1 MKSRSKKIISII
13 VASAV
18 LFGALAGGLSAL
30 FAKKPTET
38 HAYYVPDQTFT
49 NHDADTYYNGINS
62 SLTGNDLLS
71 ALRSLNST
79 RRKKTMGYKTGG
91 TSASSSDFIYTD
103 YDTSDPSTLKTDK
116 NGQVYG
122 TVISSFYSYMPC
134 TSFNKEHVW
143 PNTHGGNIV
152 ENDVHMAR
160 PTIQAENSNR
170 GHSYYVENMAHS
182 TNGWD
187 PYYAFHVN
195 PGKTGDLGE
204 QTINSRGEAAR
215 ITMYCM
221 VATDQLTLEAGHTDS
236 SKTSNKKMGD
246 LETILKWNLDIA
258 VTDREKNRN
267 EGAEYLQGNR
277 NPFIDHPE
285 YACKIW
291 GNTNST
297 TKSICASAPVEKT
310 LTGISVSGTLSKKE
324 YTEGESFNPN
334 GLKVTATYSDK
345 STSDVTNNVTWSP
358 TTLTVGTTKVTAS
371 YTYNGVTKT
380 ATVSGITVS
389 PVVVEKTLSNI
400 AVTGVLA
407 KNEYTEGESFNPN
420 GLTVTANFSD
430 NTSSNVTNSVTWS
443 PTKLIVGT
451 TSVTASYTYGG
462 VTKTA
467 TVSGITVSPVVA
479 EKTLSNISVSG
490 TLTKTEYTEGEPF
503 DPKGLVVT
511 AAFSDGTTQ
520 NITNDVSW
528 TPANLALGTTRVTCS
543 YTYKGVTKS
552 ATVTGFTVNPIVVE
566 KKLSGLS
573 IVGELNKKEYL
584 EGEAFVSTGVTV
596 IASFTDNT
604 TLNVT
609 NFVTWQPQT
618 LTEGTTSVTAS
629 YTYEGVTKTVT
640 ISGIVVTKPVEE
652 ITLTGLSVSGNL
664 VKSTFVEEESFDP
677 EGLTIT
683 ATFSDGSEEDVTD
696 GVIWLP
702 STLAISTT
710 SVTGS
715 YTYNGVTKTVTFRNF
730 TVIENQVHVTEIS
743 LEKAVYTLNVG
754 DIDQLIATVSPSNAT
769 NKNIIYT
776 SEHEDIVSI
785 DETGEMTAL
794 KEGTTKVY
802 ATSEDGNFSK
812 YATVTVEKEEAIL
825 VDKINAPEEI
835 TLKVGDA
842 KQIEYTVLPENAAN
856 TDVTFTSSNL
866 SVVTVNNS
874 GLLNAVGEGEALVG
888 IYSDDGNAS
897 KLISIKVTKN
907 EEHKDDDDD
916 DDPEEE
922 PSIIDKLLGG
932 CFGSIEATSI
942 LVALTA
948 LAGFV
953 LLLINKAKRE

>member
-1 MKSRSKKIISII
+1 MKSRSKKIISIV

-38 HAYYVPDQTFT
+38 RAEETSITTVEDYYSTIDSNSPTLLSDLNSLISKNLCKTAYGSIWNYLPYSDAANPDSNDQLVTAYY
-49 NHDADTYYNGINS
+49 
-62 SLTGNDLLS
+62 
-71 ALRSLNST
+71 R
-79 RRKKTMGYKTGG
+79 G
-91 TSASSSDFIYTD
+91 TSGAQT
-103 YDTSDPSTLKTDK
+103 
-116 NGQVYG
+116 Q
-122 TVISSFYSYMPC
+122 M
-134 TSFNKEHVW
+134 NKEHVW
-143 PNTHGGNIV
+143 PKSHGGNLS
-152 ENDVHMAR
+152 EGDPHMVR
-160 PTIQAENSNR
+160 PTFSSDNSDR
-170 GHSYYVENMAHS
+170 GNEFYVEGK
-182 TNGWD
+182 TGKNGWD
-187 PYYAFHVN
+187 PANFGSEQYR
-195 PGKTGDLGE
+195 GD
-204 QTINSRGEAAR
+204 AAR
-215 ITMYCM
+215 IIFYCA
-221 VATDQLTLEAGHTDS
+221 VRDLNLQLVDIEYHESTNANRDYM
-236 SKTSNKKMGD
+236 MGKLSD
-246 LETILKWNLDIA
+246 LLKWNLKYQVSD
-258 VTDREKNRN
+258 TEMLRN
-267 EGAEYLQGNR
+267 DVLSGVRKSHGKSFNFNR

-324 YTEGESFNPN
+324 YKEGETFNPN
-334 GLKVTATYSDK
+334 GLKVTATYSDN

-400 AVTGVLA
+400 TVTGALA
-407 KNEYTEGESFNPN
+407 KN
-420 GLTVTANFSD
+420 
-430 NTSSNVTNSVTWS
+430 
-443 PTKLIVGT
+443 K
-451 TSVTASYTYGG
+451 
-462 VTKTA
+462 
-467 TVSGITVSPVVA
+467 
-479 EKTLSNISVSG
+479 
-490 TLTKTEYTEGEPF
+490 YTEGEPF
-503 DPKGLVVT
+503 DPKGLTVT
-511 AAFSDGTTQ
+511 ATFSDGTTE
-520 NITNDVSW
+520 NITNNVSW
-528 TPANLALGTTRVTCS
+528 SPANLTLGTTKVTCS
-543 YTYKGVTKS
+543 YTYKGVTKT
-552 ATVTGFTVNPIVVE
+552 AYVTGIIVNPIVVE

-604 TLNVT
+604 TANVT

-640 ISGIVVTKPVEE
+640 ISGIVVTKPVGE

-696 GVIWLP
+696 GVIWSP

-730 TVIENQVHVTEIS
+730 TVIENQVHVTGIS
-743 LEKAVYTLNVG
+743 LEKAVYTLHVG
-754 DIDQLIATVSPSNAT
+754 DIDQLTATVSPSNAT
-769 NKNIIYT
+769 NKGIIYS
-776 SEHEDIVSI
+776 SEHEDIVSV

-802 ATSEDGNFSK
+802 AISEDGNFSI
-812 YATVTVEKEEAIL
+812 YATVTVEKEEVIL
-825 VDKINAPEEI
+825 VDEINAPEEI
-835 TLKVGDA
+835 TLKVGDT
-842 KQIEYTVLPENAAN
+842 KQIEYTVLPENATN
-856 TDVTFTSSNL
+856 IDVTFTSNNL
-866 SVVTVNNS
+866 NVVTVNNS
-874 GLLNAVGEGEALVG
+874 GLLNAVGEGEALVA

-897 KLISIKVTKN
+897 TLISIKVTKN

-922 PSIIDKLLGG
+922 TSIIDKLLGG
-932 CFGSIEATSI
+932 CFGSIETTSI

-953 LLLINKAKRE
+953 LLLIKKAKRE

>member
-30 FAKKPTET
+30 FAKKPAET
-38 HAYYVPDQTFT
+38 HAADINTLTVEEYY
-49 NHDADTYYNGINS
+49 S
-62 SLTGNDLLS
+62 SIDP
-71 ALRSLNST
+71 NST
-79 RRKKTMGYKTGG
+79 TLLADLQALNKKYRKSTPGYDGLKTIYKKTDIDPDGSGQLLGFYDNHLIGPNWDSAKTW
-91 TSASSSDFIYTD
+91 
-103 YDTSDPSTLKTDK
+103 
-116 NGQVYG
+116 NR
-122 TVISSFYSYMPC
+122 
-134 TSFNKEHVW
+134 EHVW
-143 PNTHGGNIV
+143 PDSIGGGSV
-152 ENDVHMAR
+152 DGDAYMPR
-160 PTIQAENSNR
+160 PTWVKSNSSR
-170 GHSYYVENMAHS
+170 GNA
-182 TNGWD
+182 
-187 PYYAFHVN
+187 YYAESGAFD
-195 PGKTGDLGE
+195 PGYEYEDY
-204 QTINSRGEAAR
+204 RGISAR
-215 ITMYCM
+215 IIFYCM
-221 VATDQLTLEAGHTDS
+221 VANPSLKLEDKAEKNPKSG
-236 SKTSNKKMGD
+236 SNTMGKLSD
-246 LETILKWNLDIA
+246 MLKWNLKYLPNTSA
-258 VTDREKNRN
+258 TASPELRCEQNRN
-267 EGAEYLQGNR
+267 NVIQREVQGNR
-277 NPFIDHPE
+277 NPFVDHPE

-297 TKSICASAPVEKT
+297 TKSICASVPVEKT

-324 YTEGESFNPN
+324 YTEGETFTPN
-334 GLKVTATYSDK
+334 GLKVTATYSDN

-400 AVTGVLA
+400 VVTGVLA
-407 KNEYTEGESFNPN
+407 KNEYTEGEPFDPE
-420 GLTVTANFSD
+420 GLTVTA
-430 NTSSNVTNSVTWS
+430 T
-443 PTKLIVGT
+443 
-451 TSVTASYTYGG
+451 
-462 VTKTA
+462 
-467 TVSGITVSPVVA
+467 
-479 EKTLSNISVSG
+479 
-490 TLTKTEYTEGEPF
+490 
-503 DPKGLVVT
+503 
-511 AAFSDGTTQ
+511 FSDGTTE
-520 NITNDVSW
+520 NITNNVSW
-528 TPANLALGTTRVTCS
+528 SPANLTLGTTRATCS
-543 YTYKGVTKS
+543 YTYKGVTKT
-552 ATVTGFTVNPIVVE
+552 AYVAGIVVNPIVVE

-604 TLNVT
+604 TMNVT
-609 NFVTWQPQT
+609 NFVTWQPLT

-652 ITLTGLSVSGNL
+652 ITLTSLSVSGNL
-664 VKSTFVEEESFDP
+664 IKSTFVEEESFDP

-696 GVIWLP
+696 GVIWSP

-715 YTYNGVTKTVTFRNF
+715 YTYNGVTKTVIFRNF

-743 LEKAVYTLNVG
+743 LEKAVYTLHVG

-794 KEGTTKVY
+794 KEGATKVY
-802 ATSEDGNFSK
+802 AISEDGNFSK
-812 YATVTVEKEEAIL
+812 YATVTVEKEEVIL
-825 VDKINAPEEI
+825 VNEIDAPEEI

-874 GLLNAVGEGEALVG
+874 GLLNAVGEGEALVA

-897 KLISIKVTKN
+897 ALISIKVTKN
-907 EEHKDDDDD
+907 EEHEDDDDD

-922 PSIIDKLLGG
+922 IDKLLGG
-932 CFGSIEATSI
+932 CFGSIETTSI
-942 LVALTA
+942 LVTLTA

-953 LLLINKAKRE
+953 LLLIKRAKRE